1 MTFCQLQIVNNDVK
15 INPSKTTVN
24 NESNTTAPEQTTVKA
39 ENTYMHPAIDSKKE
53 LVDWVLTML
62 GHPLVTVELTE
73 SQLDVCIAN
82 ALQLYTKY
90 AYFPEQYLV
99 VNVANYEPGIGL
111 DLKPWNVAVVRNVT
125 VGYQGNGLYGLDAG
139 DVFFGMGAFMRT
151 QFAGS
156 GFLGSAAGHWSGNWI
171 TYQNFQEYAHMVNR
185 MCGSNPDWVYHKS
198 TFKLQLIPEPR
209 MIEGNSRWLGMALT
223 VECEPPLAE
232 LYGNE
237 YVKRIVL
244 AYAKILLGTVRS
256 KFTGVQLVGGGQVN
270 TAIGDQG
277 QQELQNLIATIRKD
291 ESRGNMFFIA

>member
-1 MTFCQLQIVNNDVK
+1 
-15 INPSKTTVN
+15 
-24 NESNTTAPEQTTVKA
+24 
-39 ENTYMHPAIDSKKE
+39 MHPAIDSKKE
-53 LVDWVLTML
+53 LIDWVLTML

-73 SQLDVCIAN
+73 SQLDVCIGN
-82 ALQLYTKY
+82 ALQIYTKY

-99 VNVANYEPGIGL
+99 VNVADYVPGVGI
-111 DLKPWNVAVVRNVT
+111 DLKPWNVAVVRQVS
-125 VGYQGNGLYGLDAG
+125 VGYEGNGLYGLDAG
-139 DVFFGMGAFMRT
+139 DVFFGMGAFMRS
-151 QFAGS
+151 QFGQA

-185 MCGSNPDWVYHKS
+185 MCGSNPDWVYNKA

-209 MIEGNSRWLGMALT
+209 GINCSNQKFMGMALT

-237 YVKRIVL
+237 YVKRLVL

-277 QQELQNLIATIRKD
+277 QQELQQLIENIRKN
-291 ESRGNMFFIA
+291 ESRGNMFFVV

>member
-1 MTFCQLQIVNNDVK
+1 MK
-15 INPSKTTVN
+15 INAHNKAAVN
-24 NESNTTAPEQTTVKA
+24 EDTTVKA

-53 LVDWVLTML
+53 LIDWVLTML
-62 GHPLVTVELTE
+62 GYPLVTVELTD

-90 AYFPEQYLV
+90 AYFPTQYLV
-99 VNVANYEPGIGL
+99 VNLADYKPNEGIC
-111 DLKPWNVAVVRNVT
+111 LKKWNVASVRQIS

-151 QFAGS
+151 QFAQS
-156 GFLGSAAGHWSGNWI
+156 GFLGSGMGNHWSGNWI

-185 MCGSNPDWVYHKS
+185 MCGSNPDWIYHKA
-198 TFKLQLIPEPR
+198 TFMLQLIPEPVISTSSKKF
-209 MIEGNSRWLGMALT
+209 MSAALT
-223 VECEPPLAE
+223 VECEPPLCE

-237 YVKRIVL
+237 YVKRLVL

-256 KFTGVQLVGGGQVN
+256 KFTGVQLVGGGQLN

-277 QQELQNLIATIRKD
+277 QQELQHLIETIKKD

>member
-1 MTFCQLQIVNNDVK
+1 MK
-15 INPSKTTVN
+15 IRNQQPKTAEKEN
-24 NESNTTAPEQTTVKA
+24 CTTVKA

-53 LVDWVLTML
+53 LIDWVLTML

-90 AYFPEQYLV
+90 AYFPTQYLV
-99 VNVANYEPGIGL
+99 VNLADYKPNVGL
-111 DLKPWNVAVVRNVT
+111 SLKQWNVASVRQIS

-151 QFAGS
+151 QFAQS
-156 GFLGSAAGHWSGNWI
+156 GFLGSGMGNHWSGNWI

-185 MCGSNPDWVYHKS
+185 MCGSSPDWIYHKS
-198 TFKLQLIPEPR
+198 AFMLQMIPEPR
-209 MIEGNSRWLGMALT
+209 VDMIGSCKKYMGAALT
-223 VECEPPLAE
+223 VECEPPLSE

-256 KFTGVQLVGGGQVN
+256 KFTGVQLVGGGQLN
-270 TAIGDQG
+270 TAIGEQG
-277 QQELQNLIATIRKD
+277 QQELQHIIETIKKD